1 MNISMPNM
9 LEIALRLFLA
19 EYKGNWAIEKNR
31 NIVARFES
39 QRPKTDPSLH
49 GREKSTSIQAVR

>member
-1 MNISMPNM
+1 MLNM

-31 NIVARFES
+31 NIVARFDS
-39 QRPKTDPSLH
+39 QRSKTDLPSTV
-49 GREKSTSIQAVR
+49 EKNLCPSQAVR